1 MAKEEIK
8 LWYEPKRILS
18 EFAEA
23 HEQFF
28 LVRRK
33 VRFSAIFGKKK

>member
-8 LWYEPKRILS
+8 LWYELKRILS

-28 LVRRK
+28 
-33 VRFSAIFGKKK
+33 FST